1 MPFSIVLFF
10 RNKYIVIFFLKIIS
24 VLGPLVLYAVMA
36 RRYSAVEFGYFQ
48 YIMSLLAF
56 TSLLEAG
63 VISSFRNS
71 VLIEKNNIITE
82 AAKALK
88 TSSVIVVLIAPIA
101 LIITYFVSNSI
112 YISLGMGISCFLL
125 HASVFTAYY
134 DLKDYSVYPR
144 LLDAICYMLF
154 LCVTFV
160 LVYLRCKPDFI
171 FFILCLARV
180 LWIIVPLKNEFLKI
194 FSINVKFS
202 AYINKVYIKENTGFL
217 LIQVLNSCGAML
229 SAFALSKGLGL
240 SDYGIFSIYQRFF
253 LIPFAFYSAV
263 APILWVKFGSE
274 MGHIITSKKV
284 HFKILVVI
292 SAIYFFISAFL
303 IEFIP
308 FYAGE
313 RFAYS
318 NNFLVYFSGLMFS
331 IFLVKDILST
341 MMHSR
346 RLFMQQ
352 SMCAVLYLTS
362 LLFLCFSQFTLSLY
376 ISIQIIISLIS
387 FLFMAFTL
395 SREGANNSLM

>member
-1 MPFSIVLFF
+1 
-10 RNKYIVIFFLKIIS
+10 
-24 VLGPLVLYAVMA
+24 
-36 RRYSAVEFGYFQ
+36 
-48 YIMSLLAF
+48 
-56 TSLLEAG
+56 
-63 VISSFRNS
+63 
-71 VLIEKNNIITE
+71 
-82 AAKALK
+82 
-88 TSSVIVVLIAPIA
+88 
-101 LIITYFVSNSI
+101 
-112 YISLGMGISCFLL
+112 
-125 HASVFTAYY
+125 
-134 DLKDYSVYPR
+134 
-144 LLDAICYMLF
+144 
-154 LCVTFV
+154 
-160 LVYLRCKPDFI
+160 
-171 FFILCLARV
+171 
-180 LWIIVPLKNEFLKI
+180 
-194 FSINVKFS
+194 
-202 AYINKVYIKENTGFL
+202 
-217 LIQVLNSCGAML
+217 ML